1 VAAYAIGSRL
11 RLTSDFTYFL
21 NDPVNGDAFRQ
32 VDRRGVFGDRCAM
45 KEARGR
51 WSGAWAAMCAG
62 IISAGRHLP
71 RRQRGGDRHDPQR
84 QGR

>member
-32 VDRRGVFGDRCAM
+32 VDRRGVFGI
-45 KEARGR
+45 
-51 WSGAWAAMCAG
+51 GA
-62 IISAGRHLP
+62 P
-71 RRQRGGDRHDPQR
+71 
-84 QGR
+84 